1 MSGALTAMLALAAVA
16 VSTPALADPP
26 GRVVRLGYMSGDIS
40 FQQGGDDRWTEA
52 SLNRP
57 LVPGDGLYVDRAS
70 RVEMEVGAA
79 TVRLDERSQFRVLNL
94 DDSFAQMELTEGVL
108 NLRVRRVFEG
118 DSYEIDTPTLAF
130 VVDRPGS
137 YRVDIAPDGSSTM
150 ITVFEGGGTVYGENN
165 ARYSVDGGRSFRFY
179 DSSLRDYE
187 TLNLPRPDDFDR
199 WCQER
204 DGRYERSVSRRYV
217 SEEVI
222 GYADLDDYGSWS
234 TVETYG
240 SVWFPTRVDIGW
252 APYRHGRWMWIDPW
266 GWSWVDRSPWGFA
279 PFHYGRWCQVGSRWG
294 WVPGPRHVRPVYAP
308 ALVAFVGGHNFGVS
322 INVGG
327 PIGWFPLGPRD
338 VYVPWYRGSRTYF
351 NNINVHN
358 TTIINNIHITNVYN
372 NYSRGRPV
380 NNFNYAFRN
389 NERAFSA
396 VSREDFVGARQV
408 DRSLLRVDRAQ
419 LGRGE
424 VLSRVDVTPVAAS
437 FRGGSETVNRVRQP
451 SVDVARRSVIART
464 EPTRTPAIQN
474 RLREIER
481 NGNQPLAMNEMRDIA
496 RQAPAPAVR
505 AERVRVVGNAAEGTP
520 RTAQPLPPREAGER
534 SRAPVTR
541 TAVEPVRDARTGRED
556 QRAPT
561 PVAPSRSSQ
570 GMETRRQP
578 VDANDRRL
586 PSSGYAPARETR
598 MREERGP
605 QPSRDVQVIG
615 RDGSTAPVRTQAPT
629 SERRVAPRSNDDQGR
644 GIAIPQR
651 QPIERRESVQTR
663 QAPVPVERRE
673 PARSERS
680 APIYRDNSPQP
691 RSVQPQAPQRIERSV
706 PVQQAPRVQPPQR
719 VEPAAPPPV
728 QRSNPQPVQRSMPQ
742 PTQRSA
748 PQPQPREQEAQG
760 RSGRQDGGNE
770 RRRRED

>member
-1 MSGALTAMLALAAVA
+1 MLTRFRSMSGALAAMLALAAIV

-57 LVPGDGLYVDRAS
+57 LVPGDGLYADRAS

-79 TVRLDERSQFRVLNL
+79 SVRIDERSHFRVLNL

-108 NLRVRRVFEG
+108 NLRVRRVFDG

-130 VVDRPGS
+130 VIDRAGS

-150 ITVFEGGGTVYGENN
+150 ITVFEGGGTVYGERN
-165 ARYSVDGGRSFRFY
+165 ARYTVGAGRSYRFY

-187 TLNLPRPDDFDR
+187 TLALPRADDFDR

-338 VYVPWYRGSRTYF
+338 VYVPWYRGSRNYF
-351 NNINVHN
+351 NNINVRN

-372 NYSRGRPV
+372 NYSHGRPV
-380 NNFNYAFRN
+380 NNFNYAYRN

-396 VSREDFVGARQV
+396 ISREDFIGARPV
-408 DRSLLRVDRAQ
+408 DRGLLRVDRTQ
-419 LGRGE
+419 IGRGE
-424 VLSRVDVTPVAAS
+424 VLSRVDVKPVEAS
-437 FRGGSETVNRVRQP
+437 FRGGSEIANRTRLP
-451 SVDVARRSVIART
+451 SADIARRNVVART
-464 EPTRTPAIQN
+464 EPAVAPAIQG

-481 NGNQPLAMNEMRDIA
+481 NGNQPLEVKEMREIA

-520 RTAQPLPPREAGER
+520 RAAQPLPPREAGER

-561 PVAPSRSSQ
+561 PAAPRDVKGSEPRS
-570 GMETRRQP
+570 
-578 VDANDRRL
+578 L
-586 PSSGYAPARETR
+586 PSSGYAPGRDARAV
-598 MREERGP
+598 
-605 QPSRDVQVIG
+605 QPSRDVPATR
-615 RDGSTAPVRTQAPT
+615 RDEGVAPVRPQTPVV
-629 SERRVAPRSNDDQGR
+629 ERRVAPRADDDGTR
-644 GIAIPQR
+644 GIAIPPQR
-651 QPIERRESVQTR
+651 QPIERRESVQPR

-673 PARSERS
+673 PVRVER
-680 APIYRDNSPQP
+680 APVVRETPQP
-691 RSVQPQAPQRIERSV
+691 RSVQPQAPQRVERV
-706 PVQQAPRVQPPQR
+706 DPVRQAPQYQPQ
-719 VEPAAPPPV
+719 PA
-728 QRSNPQPVQRSMPQ
+728 QRSAPQPVQRQAPQ
-742 PTQRSA
+742 PVQRSA
-748 PQPQPREQEAQG
+748 PQPQQQPRQQKAPE
-760 RSGRQDGGNE
+760 RKSSDDSGNE
-770 RRRRED
+770 RKRERD